1 MATRALVNGKIVTV
15 DERFSIASA
24 LAVDG
29 DRVTATGTSAAILA
43 GAGPAAEVVD
53 LGGRTVIPGLIDNH
67 NHFVRATERAEVRL
81 DGVRSRADALSAL
94 GRGAAELAPGQWLL
108 TLGGWHEEQW
118 AGDRRELTLAEL
130 DAVAGGRPAFIQA
143 QYDHAVVNTAWL
155 DATGAPADA
164 QSRATGRVGGGLVTL
179 NRAASGFPAP
189 ADREAAVRA
198 AMSWYNRLGLTTVFD
213 PGGVG
218 VAAASYATIAA
229 MAARGELTLRLLTT
243 LGDGAGGGGAAR
255 LAERIRRARPF
266 DGDQWY
272 DRIAV
277 GEIYHAA
284 FHWDH
289 PASPPR
295 PSGDDIAAAGEILR
309 AAAGGG
315 WPVQTHSV
323 TTRGLDLVFDAY
335 ERADR
340 HHPIRPLRWSV
351 THAEGITAA
360 HLERARRLG
369 VTVQLRSQG
378 VIRAA
383 RSAPAP
389 LRLVCDSGLSWGL
402 GTDGT
407 RAAQVNPFVTLW
419 WAVTGRSLG
428 GERTLD
434 EPLTRDEA
442 LIAHTRSNAQ
452 LMFRE
457 NDLGSIRP
465 GLLADLLILDR
476 DYLTIPADE
485 IRDITPVATMVGGR
499 VVHGSLASLLPCL
512 HGNPAER
519 IGGPADRRAQ
529 LRGAGH
535 GERGR
540 QPADFRHVDR
550 PRRRR
555 PAVLHRGGPAEA
567 PQHGAR
573 PAGERHGDR
582 LRGPGE
588 LRRAARHRVDVTGHR
603 PALRHR
609 PVVEVRRE
617 GPGRGQAGRGPR
629 GRPRRGKQGRRLRRL
644 AAARQSFRFSW
655 TGDRL
660 GQSRVRRSRS

>member
-1 MATRALVNGKIVTV
+1 MATLALVNGKIVTV

-24 LAVDG
+24 VAIDG
-29 DRVTATGTSAAILA
+29 ERVTATGTSAAIRA
-43 GAGPAAEVVD
+43 SAGPGAEVVD
-53 LGGRTVIPGLIDNH
+53 LRGRTVIPGLIDNH
-67 NHFVRATERAEVRL
+67 NHFVRATEHVEVRL
-81 DGVRSRADALSAL
+81 DGVRGRADALSAL
-94 GRGAAELAPGQWLL
+94 RRGAAELAPGQWLL

-118 AGDRRELTLAEL
+118 TGDRRELTLAEL

-155 DATGAPADA
+155 HATGGPARCDPGGET
-164 QSRATGRVGGGLVTL
+164 RATGRIGGGLVAL

-198 AMSWYNRLGLTTVFD
+198 AMSWYSSLGLTTVFD

-218 VAAASYATIAA
+218 VAETSYAILAG
-229 MAARGELTLRLLTT
+229 MAARGELTLRVLTT

-266 DGDQWY
+266 DGDHWY

-295 PSGDDIAAAGEILR
+295 PSSEDIEAAGEILR
-309 AAAGGG
+309 SAAGGG

-378 VIRAA
+378 VIRTA
-383 RSAPAP
+383 RSASAP
-389 LRLVCDSGLSWGL
+389 LRLLRDSGLSWGL

-428 GERTLD
+428 GERILD

-442 LIAHTRSNAQ
+442 LIAHTRSNAH

-465 GLLADLLILDR
+465 GLLADLLVLDR
-476 DYLTIPADE
+476 DYLTVPDDE

-499 VVHGSLASLLPCL
+499 VVHGSLASLLPCQ
-512 HGNPAER
+512 HGNPAE
-519 IGGPADRRAQ
+519 
-529 LRGAGH
+529 
-535 GERGR
+535 
-540 QPADFRHVDR
+540 
-550 PRRRR
+550 
-555 PAVLHRGGPAEA
+555 
-567 PQHGAR
+567 
-573 PAGERHGDR
+573 
-582 LRGPGE
+582 
-588 LRRAARHRVDVTGHR
+588 
-603 PALRHR
+603 
-609 PVVEVRRE
+609 
-617 GPGRGQAGRGPR
+617 
-629 GRPRRGKQGRRLRRL
+629 
-644 AAARQSFRFSW
+644 
-655 TGDRL
+655 
-660 GQSRVRRSRS
+660 